1 VLDWAEAVLLAQPAM
16 MTRIKRDETAMVSR
30 EFLFIRL
37 NFSFQMD
44 DNPKIASS
52 CAEIVQAT

>member
-16 MTRIKRDETAMVSR
+16 MTRIKRDETAMVSL
-30 EFLFIRL
+30 EFLFISL

-52 CAEIVQAT
+52 CAEIVQAA